1 MFYIYETAFK
11 FSKMGLASAM
21 SMVLFVILI
30 AVTLVQMRVMR
41 AGQSDLG

>member
-1 MFYIYETAFK
+1 MTPMFCPLP
-11 FSKMGLASAM
+11 LASAM

-30 AVTLVQMRVMR
+30 TVTLVQMRVMR